1 MIDAL
6 HSLGAC
12 PASGAAKGAP
22 AAIAGQGAAPLRLLV
37 PLKVAGDLAAVLPYL
52 LSLADKAS
60 IRVLFLHVRPA
71 GADAAGRADGEC
83 LLDSAARAC
92 APHAIAHELLLVEGE
107 VAFAILDTAESLA
120 CDQIV
125 VPRTGGG
132 GWRQLFVTPVVR
144 QLQAL
149 GRDVPLLLIGH
160 AGAAACAVEEAP

>member
-22 AAIAGQGAAPLRLLV
+22 AAIAGHGAAPLRLLV

-92 APHAIAHELLLVEGE
+92 APHAIAHELLLAEGE

-125 VPRTGGG
+125 VPRAGG